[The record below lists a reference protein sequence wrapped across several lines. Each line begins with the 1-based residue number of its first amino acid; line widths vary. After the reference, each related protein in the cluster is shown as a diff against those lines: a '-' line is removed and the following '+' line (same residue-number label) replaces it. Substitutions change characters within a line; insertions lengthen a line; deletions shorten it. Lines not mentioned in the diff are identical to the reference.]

1 MAKLDQ
7 LSALA
12 VVEERDIDL
21 LLLEEIHVNANF
33 AAWLARKTQITG
45 AFERAWHSV
54 SSAGLGESDLLLRY
68 RDGTKHTILMVENKI
83 AAAEQ
88 PDQAKRYRKR
98 AKRLLE
104 SGDADRTVTAMFA
117 PAAYLASRSAAGYD
131 LHLSYEDISA
141 WFRSEPSARARWR
154 ADLLDKAAAA
164 ARRGYEMVEVP
175 GMTARHRE
183 LFELLRDW
191 PELTMND
198 PGPKG
203 ARSTWIVLNPASR
216 PRGVSINLKL
226 DRNRIDLGFKT
237 ITLDELKEFFAAEPL
252 PAGAYLAL
260 RGASA
265 SVCFDVPAPDLSRP
279 LAGQAET
286 APLLR
291 TSALCADLGTRIAR
305 FFAEKEAAQP

>member
-7 LSALA
+7 FSALA
-12 VVEERDIDL
+12 VIEERDIDL
-21 LLLEEIHVNANF
+21 LLLEELHVNPDF
-33 AAWLARKTQITG
+33 AAWLAQKAQIEG
-45 AFERAWHSV
+45 LFERAWHSV
-54 SSAGLGESDLLLRY
+54 SSSGLGESDLLVRY
-68 RDGTKHTILMVENKI
+68 RNDLDRTILMIENKI

-104 SGDADRTVTAMFA
+104 AGDADRTVTAMFA

-164 ARRGYEMVEVP
+164 TRRGYEMVEVP
-175 GMTARHRE
+175 EMTARHRE

-191 PELTMND
+191 PELKMND

-226 DRNRIDLGFKT
+226 DLNRIDLGFKT

-252 PAGAYLAL
+252 PEGAYLAM

-265 SVCFDVPAPDLSRP
+265 SVSFDVPAPDLAHS
-279 LAGQAET
+279 LAEQTET
-286 APLLR
+286 EALLR

-305 FFAEKEAAQP
+305 FFAERDAS